1 MRITRVFMR
10 GSTNELN
17 FYSDKERERLLDE
30 DEITPEEAGFMEGW
44 DKGDFE

>member
-1 MRITRVFMR
+1 MRITKMFRR

-30 DEITPEEAGFMEGW
+30 DEITPEEAGFMHGW
-44 DKGDFE
+44 EKGDFE